1 MKITTF
7 SHFFSVTEFKRS
19 GYERVKKFA
28 FENFAEYDYRAFFMA
43 RKWGGGKQAKP
54 ELKRI
59 YASYTDNKH
68 EFRFHI
74 HSLENFTKYLDSEF
88 IQYEIE
94 NVSLFNFK
102 KVSYEVAEWFTPRVD
117 QVPHIDY
124 MVDEGG
130 TKMLN
135 LPPGAG
141 KLQRVTEPVLT
152 PTGWRPIGELKV
164 GDVVCTPDGGTA
176 NVTGVFPQGE
186 KLQYK
191 VVFQDGRFT
200 HAGEEHLWTM
210 HNHNWLNSS
219 KPWRVGTTKDLKQN
233 MIKTGNRVYI
243 PLIKPW
249 SGIPSTLPVEPYLL
263 GALIGDG
270 CLRNRVTLTTPDNHI
285 VDRIRQTVINYDCE
299 LVSCPGSDIEYRV
312 RNVGKLGEHNLR
324 KRLMHLGIF
333 NHNAHTKFIPDIYL
347 NASYPDRLAL
357 IQGLF
362 DTDGFASITGHIE
375 YYTTSRQLADDVIYL
390 IRSFGDI
397 ANLRVKHSP
406 KYTYR
411 GEIRYGKE
419 CYVVS
424 VRSQNPERLFTLP
437 RKQERV
443 MRHTFYAKDRKL
455 RVVDIIPENVEQS
468 VCIMIDH
475 PQHLYI
481 TKDFIVTHN
490 TATSLYSCAQMGG
503 KIVIS
508 LETRF
513 FNIWKDALLPG
524 KKQVLKLTA
533 EEVMFVQGSKDLKAL
548 IELGIAGELDE
559 VKVFVVASRTMG
571 LFIEAYERSN
581 GDLQGIY
588 GCNPEDF
595 HEVVDAP
602 IKIKD
607 EVHLGLHANFKE
619 VVNTH
624 THKYIAL
631 SGTLEDGSFR
641 DNIFKIL
648 FPFEIRSP
656 ESEFMK
662 YIEVTALMYSI
673 RNMNKVRTSH
683 RGMSDYSHN
692 AFEQSILGNRKL
704 YEGYLKIISEWLQ
717 SVYVNHRQK
726 GMRAAIFVES
736 IELATEIHKDL
747 GKTFKELT
755 FGRYCAST
763 GDKYKEARE
772 ADVLITTV
780 KSFGTGFDM
789 EDLYCAFMTN
799 SIRSQNTNIQVL
811 FRLRQLKN
819 FPGIFPKFYYL
830 VCSDIPKHMEYHEE
844 KKLQFSGKV
853 KSHVTKFIGSDL

>member
-28 FENFAEYDYRAFFMA
+28 FQNFAEYDYRAFFMA
-43 RKWGGGKQAKP
+43 RKWGGGNQAKP

-74 HSLENFTKYLDSEF
+74 HTLEKFTQYLDSEF
-88 IQYEIE
+88 ITYEIE

-102 KVSYEVAEWFTPRVD
+102 KVEYEVAEWFTPRAD

-124 MVDEGG
+124 MVDEGT

-141 KLQRVTEPVLT
+141 K
-152 PTGWRPIGELKV
+152 
-164 GDVVCTPDGGTA
+164 TA
-176 NVTGVFPQGE
+176 
-186 KLQYK
+186 
-191 VVFQDGRFT
+191 
-200 HAGEEHLWTM
+200 
-210 HNHNWLNSS
+210 S
-219 KPWRVGTTKDLKQN
+219 
-233 MIKTGNRVYI
+233 
-243 PLIKPW
+243 
-249 SGIPSTLPVEPYLL
+249 
-263 GALIGDG
+263 
-270 CLRNRVTLTTPDNHI
+270 
-285 VDRIRQTVINYDCE
+285 
-299 LVSCPGSDIEYRV
+299 
-312 RNVGKLGEHNLR
+312 
-324 KRLMHLGIF
+324 
-333 NHNAHTKFIPDIYL
+333 
-347 NASYPDRLAL
+347 
-357 IQGLF
+357 
-362 DTDGFASITGHIE
+362 
-375 YYTTSRQLADDVIYL
+375 
-390 IRSFGDI
+390 
-397 ANLRVKHSP
+397 
-406 KYTYR
+406 
-411 GEIRYGKE
+411 
-419 CYVVS
+419 
-424 VRSQNPERLFTLP
+424 
-437 RKQERV
+437 
-443 MRHTFYAKDRKL
+443 
-455 RVVDIIPENVEQS
+455 
-468 VCIMIDH
+468 
-475 PQHLYI
+475 
-481 TKDFIVTHN
+481 
-490 TATSLYSCAQMGG
+490 SLYSCAQMGG
-503 KIVIS
+503 KIIIS

-524 KKQVLKLTA
+524 KKQVLKLQT
-533 EEVMFVQGSKDLKAL
+533 EEVMFIQGSKDLKAL
-548 IELGIAGELDE
+548 IELGIAGALEE
-559 VKVFVVASRTMG
+559 VKVFVIASRTMG
-571 LFIEAYERSN
+571 LFIEAYERAN
-581 GDLQGIY
+581 GDLEGLY
-588 GCNPEDF
+588 GCNPEDL

-641 DNIFKIL
+641 DTVFAIL
-648 FPFEIRSP
+648 FPKNIRSP
-656 ESEFMK
+656 DSEFMK
-662 YIEVTALMYSI
+662 YIEVTALMYTI
-673 RNMNKVRTSH
+673 KDMHKVRTSH

-692 AFEQSILGNRKL
+692 AFEQSILKDKNL
-704 YEGYLKIISEWLQ
+704 YKGYLEIVSIWLQ
-717 SVYVNHRQK
+717 SVYVDHRQK

-736 IELATEIHKDL
+736 IELATAIHTDL
-747 GKTFKELT
+747 TKNFGDLT

-830 VCSDIPKHMEYHEE
+830 VCSDIPKHLEYHEE

-853 KSHVTKFIGSDL
+853 KSHVTKFIGSNL